1 VDEKEFTMIRLS
13 KPYITEDCVNNVVS
27 VLRSGNLI
35 QGENVKALEEKTKN
49 YLNVNY
55 AVAVSNGTAALHLAL
70 LALGIGPDDEVI
82 VPAFTF
88 PATANVVECVGA
100 KTILVDISLDD
111 FCINPSLMEKAITPK
126 TRAIIP
132 VHEFGQAAQIDVIM
146 AIAKKYK
153 LKVIEDAA
161 CALGTE
167 FRNRKAGSFGDIGC
181 FSLHPRKAITSG
193 EGGIIVTNDADI
205 AHSLMVLRNH
215 GIESKDGTIDFIAA
229 GYNYRMTDFQA
240 ALCLPQFDLI
250 EGIIEK
256 RIRQAKFYDDNL
268 KNNVNIT
275 TQYIFPERR
284 MVYQTYHIL
293 LDEKI
298 DRNMIISC
306 LKEKQIETNYGANA
320 LNVLSYYSKKY
331 GYKQTDCPNASFAN
345 KQGLALPMG
354 MHLQEN
360 ELEKISYEL
369 KSLPL
374 LGDKA

>member
-1 VDEKEFTMIRLS
+1 MIRLS

-374 LGDKA
+374 RGDKA